1 MAPTRNDEI
10 TSALV
15 ARAQAGDGAAITA
28 IYARYATPLYRFILR
43 RVSDPTVAED
53 LLQDVFVG
61 MLAGLPSY
69 KDRGYPIGSWLYRM
83 AACRVIDWQRVT
95 ARRRVA
101 PLEYAGQQASAD
113 DLDGADTA
121 ADRVAQQRALA
132 TAMTTLTDRQAAV
145 IRLRFFADLPI
156 AEVAQ
161 RLALTPLA
169 VKALQHRGLVQ
180 LRTQLSPYH
189 PALRRDGA
197 TAVFSNA
204 KEACGDPGSGAIPLP
219 ARSR

>member
-95 ARRRVA
+95 AHRRVTL
-101 PLEYAGQQASAD
+101 LEHAGQRASVD
-113 DLDGADTA
+113 GLDSVDSD
-121 ADRVAQQRALA
+121 ADRVAQQRQLAAAL
-132 TAMTTLTDRQAAV
+132 TTLTARQAAV
-145 IRLRFFADLPI
+145 IRLRFGADLSI

-169 VKALQHRGLVQ
+169 VKALQHRGLAQ
-180 LRTQLSPYH
+180 LRTQLRPYH
-189 PALRRDGA
+189 
-197 TAVFSNA
+197 TAA
-204 KEACGDPGSGAIPLP
+204 AA
-219 ARSR
+219 